1 MRVGLVSWGT
11 EGDIRPFFA
20 LARALVARGHAVR
33 FEYVNVEGRTF
44 EALCEQTGVS
54 GTPFGVGYFR
64 EHRDEIRRASE
75 ESLRHASPPQ
85 QFELIVRDLMD
96 PIADEMLAR
105 SLAIAAESDVVVG
118 HVLAHPVA
126 TAAAKAGVPY
136 VALAL
141 QPIYRSRFYPPAG
154 APDLGRW
161 LNPLTWRLA
170 DYVIRRTINP
180 RVAAQRAALSLP
192 EAPPFDV
199 SRFGPGQRAI
209 VAVSPS
215 LFARPADWSDRIAL
229 TGSLALDEGAGEWEP
244 PDAVREFLAQG
255 EPVFAS
261 FGSMFSLS
269 DAMAVDAVRSFV
281 AAAERTGERMVV
293 QCPGAVRAQ
302 APESDRVLFIERA
315 PHAALFPRCRLIVHH
330 GGAGTTQSALRAGR
344 PSVVVAHAADQF
356 YWADQLHARGVA
368 SKPLVRKRLTAR
380 ALADRI
386 QWALARPAVTARAGE
401 LSRALAAE
409 DGVAATVE
417 AIERGAEVAGSR

>member
-1 MRVGLVSWGT
+1 MRVGLISWGT

-20 LARALVARGHAVR
+20 LARALVARGHTVR

-44 EALCEQTGVS
+44 EALSEHTGVP
-54 GTPFGVGYFR
+54 GTPFGVAYFR

-75 ESLRHASPPQ
+75 ESLRYASPPQ

-96 PIADEMLAR
+96 PIADELLAR

-126 TAAAKAGVPY
+126 TAAEKQGVPY

-141 QPIYRSRFYPPAG
+141 QPIYRSRLYPPAG

-180 RVAAQRAALSLP
+180 RVAAQRASLSLP

-229 TGSLALDEGAGEWEP
+229 TGSLALDERAGAWDP
-244 PDAVREFLAQG
+244 PEALRGFLAHG

-269 DAMAVDAVRSFV
+269 DAMAVDAVRTFV
-281 AAAERTGERMVV
+281 AAADRAGERMIV
-293 QCPGAVRAQ
+293 QCPSAVRAQ
-302 APESDRVLFIERA
+302 APESERVLFIERA
-315 PHAALFPRCRLIVHH
+315 PHAALFPRCKLIVHH
-330 GGAGTTQSALRAGR
+330 GGAGTTQSALLAGR

-380 ALADRI
+380 SLADRV
-386 QWALARPAVTARAGE
+386 QWALARPALTARAGE

-417 AIERGAEVAGSR
+417 AIERGA